1 MTASLILNSPYTAP
15 ARHWQPGS
23 GGALVEAAGRR
34 PASYEIFDIRNNTRR
49 SEALDQVNEIRGRV
63 DAWRAAG
70 YPGATAISRRLL
82 EHWHDAK
89 ARLLPFYFCQLE
101 AIETLIWW
109 VEGAPEFR
117 QGVFLPGDGGPW
129 QRVCSKMA
137 TGTGKTLVLEIK
149 GEDSA
154 QNRAKRAALD
164 VWVQAVNAKGGFG
177 LWCWDVAFQPA
188 QIQDIL
194 EHHAN

>member
-1 MTASLILNSPYTAP
+1 MTSLILNSPYVAP
-15 ARHWQPGS
+15 SRHWQPGT

-49 SEALDQVNEIRGRV
+49 SEALDKVNEIRARV

-82 EHWHDAK
+82 EHWYDAT
-89 ARLLPFYFCQLE
+89 ARVHPFYFCQLE

-117 QGVFLPGDGGPW
+117 QGIFLPGDGGPW
-129 QRVCSKMA
+129 ERVCSKMA

-149 GEDSA
+149 GEDSE
-154 QNRAKRAALD
+154 QNRAKRAALEA
-164 VWVQAVNAKGGFG
+164 WVRAVNAKGGFG
-177 LWCWDVAFQPA
+177 IWCWEVAFQPA
-188 QIQDIL
+188 ECQDIL
-194 EHHAN
+194 TRQGN